1 MTSLLVTFSR
11 RVDQPFEHSLEAVA
25 RWRPQVERGVS
36 MGCATIDARS
46 DDAPDLFRLEL
57 HFQTRG
63 RRSLPME
70 LRLTPWS
77 DTDTHVE
84 LLPLRAVRG
93 SRRYFRQS
101 RLVLNDVVG
110 AIAPRLSIP
119 GELASSAPPTYLS
132 RSA

>member
-11 RVDQPFEHSLEAVA
+11 RVEQPFEHSLDAVQ
-25 RWRPQVERGVS
+25 RWRPIAARGVS
-36 MGCATIDARS
+36 MRCATIDARS
-46 DDAPDLFRLEL
+46 DNVPDLFRLEL
-57 HFQTRG
+57 RFQRSW
-63 RRSLPME
+63 RSLPME

-93 SRRYFRQS
+93 SRRYFRRS
-101 RLVLNDVVG
+101 RMVLNDVVG
-110 AIAPRLSIP
+110 AIAPSSSNSD
-119 GELASSAPPTYLS
+119 ELAISAPPTYLS

>member
-11 RVDQPFEHSLEAVA
+11 RVDQPFEHSLDAVQ
-25 RWRPQVERGVS
+25 RWRPEAAHGVS

-46 DDAPDLFRLEL
+46 DDAPDLLRLEL
-57 HFQTRG
+57 HFQAPG

-93 SRRYFRQS
+93 SRRYFRRS

-110 AIAPRLSIP
+110 AIAPRSTNP
-119 GELASSAPPTYLS
+119 AELARSAPPTDLC